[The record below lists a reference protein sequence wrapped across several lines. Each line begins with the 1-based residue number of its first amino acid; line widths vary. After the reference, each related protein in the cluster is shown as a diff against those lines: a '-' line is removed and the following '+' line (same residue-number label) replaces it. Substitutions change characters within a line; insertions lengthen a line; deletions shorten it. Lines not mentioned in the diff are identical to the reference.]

1 MRKDIYIIKNDIN
14 KKVYIGQAK
23 NAKTRFQGHCK
34 PSSANNEIIGRAI
47 NKYGREHFWYE
58 ILEHNVENYN
68 EREKYWIKKYN
79 CIVPNG
85 YNLSNGGEEPPV
97 MKGLEHP
104 ESKLTQEQL
113 DNLIYDLKN
122 TNLSYPKLSEKYGIP
137 HSTVGSINYGKSYRI
152 DNIIYPIREKQ
163 NRPGKLGDEEVNE
176 IIKLLQTTYDSYE
189 DIGKMF
195 DVEARAIARINK
207 GYFHK
212 QENIKYPIR
221 NFRNIKN
228 KPLLTYEQVTEVID
242 LLINTKLS
250 LTKIAKKFDVP
261 INIIIG
267 IKSGNTKLYR
277 REGYT
282 YPLRSNN

>member
-1 MRKDIYIIKNDIN
+1 MSRDELLKLLLEGKSTRTIAKELG
-14 KKVYIGQAK
+14 IGK
-23 NAKTRFQGHCK
+23 STV
-34 PSSANNEIIGRAI
+34 S
-47 NKYGREHFWYE
+47 
-58 ILEHNVENYN
+58 
-68 EREKYWIKKYN
+68 YWIKKYN

-85 YNLSNGGEEPPV
+85 YNLSDGGEEPPV
-97 MKGLEHP
+97 MRGVDHP

-122 TNLSYPKLSEKYGIP
+122 TNISYPKLSKKYGIP
-137 HSTVGSINYGKSYRI
+137 HSTICSINYGQSYRI
-152 DNIIYPIREKQ
+152 DNIDYPIREKQ
-163 NRPGKLGDEEVNE
+163 NRPGKLSDEEVNE